1 MRIVDRHSQRKLYL
15 QLVEIVQEAID
26 HGELAVGAQLPTE
39 DQMCIQQDVSKAV
52 VRTAMQELAK
62 KGYVKKIPGRGTF
75 VQKPVETKGIWLS
88 SLLTENLLDFGLSWE
103 TEVVQKMLT
112 VSPTDMNELFAME
125 TGHQV
130 FKVTRL
136 RFVEEVP
143 AALETAYVS
152 HDLCPGLLLEDM
164 RSTSLLE
171 ILTQKYGLRILRS
184 ADSIEATTLE
194 DREAELLKKKKG
206 ETAILADRI
215 LYTANNRVAA
225 FIRVLSVSQKHRITF
240 ECFLEPGR

>member
-39 DQMCIQQDVSKAV
+39 DQMCSQQGVSKAV
-52 VRTAMQELAK
+52 IRTAMQELAK

-75 VQKPVETKGIWLS
+75 VQKPIETKGIWLS

-171 ILTQKYGLRILRS
+171 IITQKYGLRILRC
-184 ADSIEATTLE
+184 ADSVEATTLE
-194 DREAELLKKKKG
+194 DREVELLKKKKG